1 MRFTNYTNWLGIYL
15 NNTRYDGMFDW
26 VNELIYRYR
35 KNNQNFPWRLH
46 IWILYTAEANV
57 IVLLGPSWIPC
68 AHMCIL
74 CIQFCLCRTKCHETY
89 PFLVTKPILL
99 TFHLFL
105 VSIKNGFVYK
115 KVCDDPAICKSHN
128 KRFNC
133 THKHVTM
140 MLWSKLQKKL
150 TCL

>member
-1 MRFTNYTNWLGIYL
+1 MRSTNYTNWLGIYL
-15 NNTRYDGMFDW
+15 NNIRYDGMFNW

-46 IWILYTAEANV
+46 TAEANV

-74 CIQFCLCRTKCHETY
+74 CIQFCLCRNKM
-89 PFLVTKPILL
+89 PRNLSIFGDNAN
-99 TFHLFL
+99 FAN
-105 VSIKNGFVYK
+105 VSLIFGLYK
-115 KVCDDPAICKSHN
+115 EWICVWKVCDDPAICKSHN

-133 THKHVTM
+133 IHKHVTM
-140 MLWSKLQKKL
+140 MLW
-150 TCL
+150 